1 MAGNRSTLISLVH
14 DANATLKIEV
24 GGVEGDSNSLS
35 KLCSIL
41 KITYTIANLCGWRAG
56 NDQVVRLL
64 HH

>member
-1 MAGNRSTLISLVH
+1 MIRVKMEAAG
-14 DANATLKIEV
+14 IEPA
-24 GGVEGDSNSLS
+24 S

-64 HH
+64 HHLFLLAVNKRSA